1 MLILGVK
8 INGEKVI
15 ISYENEKEL
24 EIEILL
30 KTYIEFPFF
39 KGQEI
44 DEINF
49 KKMLKKD
56 EENRLYEEA
65 YNHLRKSDLTS
76 DELTNKLLKKHPKK
90 KGVINQIIRDLK
102 QKNLIND
109 DHFVGHFIRKGISSF
124 KGFERIKYELSIKGI
139 DEQLIYENF
148 DDDLKELE
156 KEKAY
161 QLGNKQLRLS
171 KNLEFRKA
179 RDKVY
184 YKLAYAG
191 YSKEIIDEIMYKLN
205 LIKEI

>member
-1 MLILGVK
+1 MLILSVK

-30 KTYIEFPFF
+30 KTYIEFPFS

-76 DELTNKLLKKHPKK
+76 DELTNKLLKK
-90 KGVINQIIRDLK
+90 Q
-102 QKNLIND
+102 
-109 DHFVGHFIRKGISSF
+109 
-124 KGFERIKYELSIKGI
+124 
-139 DEQLIYENF
+139 
-148 DDDLKELE
+148 
-156 KEKAY
+156 
-161 QLGNKQLRLS
+161 
-171 KNLEFRKA
+171 
-179 RDKVY
+179 
-184 YKLAYAG
+184 
-191 YSKEIIDEIMYKLN
+191 
-205 LIKEI
+205 